1 MGVLEKSLLDGMNP
15 GGSLKEVS
23 FVLSLEGW
31 AKTWR
36 LDGSRRKGDRTG

>member
-1 MGVLEKSLLDGMNP
+1 MGMKEAEGSGGSGEILSGWLNP

-31 AKTWR
+31 VK
-36 LDGSRRKGDRTG
+36 K